1 MTINATSITA
11 LLAGVEAAAVLY
23 FLGPRIDQ
31 PNNPASGY
39 LLVLGALL
47 VGVPAYFCVLGLKRS
62 DLVGMWVLNPTLLKR
77 VGLWLL
83 AAASCTAVL
92 ALIFNC

>member
-1 MTINATSITA
+1 MSITATPITA
-11 LLAGVEAAAVLY
+11 LLAGFEAAAILY

-31 PNNPASGY
+31 PNNPSSSY

-47 VGVPAYFCVLGLKRS
+47 VGVPAYFYVLGLKRS
-62 DLVGMWVLNPTLLKR
+62 DLVGMWVLNPALLKR

-83 AAASCTAVL
+83 AAGSCTAVL
-92 ALIFNC
+92 ALI